1 METSS
6 SSNDAFMELADKS
19 LPAVVCQAA
28 WCPSMDL
35 LAVAFEGG
43 GVAVH
48 RLNWQRL
55 WLVNLKS
62 SPTAIVW
69 TPDGEALTVGCQ
81 SGDMLL
87 LASIDGSIIRE
98 TSAIDSSK
106 SDCMHDCIKPPL
118 SSQQVG

>member
-1 METSS
+1 MEDSDTSH
-6 SSNDAFMELADKS
+6 DAFMELAQKS
-19 LPAVVCQAA
+19 LQAEVCQAA

-43 GVAVH
+43 RVAVH

-55 WLVNLKS
+55 WLVTLPS

-81 SGDMLL
+81 SGTVLL
-87 LASIDGSIIRE
+87 LASIDGSISLE
-98 TSAIDSSK
+98 TSAIDSS
-106 SDCMHDCIKPPL
+106 
-118 SSQQVG
+118 